1 LDWLED
7 GLRRAEKWLEIYK
20 PQATA
25 AALCARRPHGV
36 RIVPGEF
43 LGRIAET
50 RYALSI
56 FSGVRT
62 LALTTHKTIL

>member
-1 LDWLED
+1 MAGDL
-7 GLRRAEKWLEIYK
+7 
-20 PQATA
+20 QATSHGGGA
-25 AALCARRPHGV
+25 CARRPHGV
-36 RIVPGEF
+36 GIVPGEF